1 MNAMKSHA
9 ELCVCVFFWGGF
21 PSFHQILRGVPD
33 PQKVKDC
40 WSQCAATHMVYVAW
54 PVLPIVDGRT
64 SLEFGRLLS
73 LSPRPPQ
80 RATRPARSISKGPVS
95 FARLFTRCLILFVS
109 HIVCFLPLRA

>member
-21 PSFHQILRGVPD
+21 PNFHQILRGVPD

-73 LSPRPPQ
+73 LSPRPLQ
-80 RATRPARSISKGPVS
+80 RATRPARS
-95 FARLFTRCLILFVS
+95 
-109 HIVCFLPLRA
+109 